1 MQDNFFQALEAA
13 QKSLADGDIRQIH
26 TGRDNSGYRIIWVLS
41 ESPKWET
48 WYSERQEIEDFLCQ

>member
-26 TGRDNSGYRIIWVLS
+26 TGRDDRGYRIIWVLS
-41 ESPKWET
+41 EGPNWEP
-48 WYSERQEIEDFLCQ
+48 WYSQEADGE

>member
-26 TGRDNSGYRIIWVLS
+26 TGRDDRGYRIISVLS
-41 ESPKWET
+41 ESPNWEP